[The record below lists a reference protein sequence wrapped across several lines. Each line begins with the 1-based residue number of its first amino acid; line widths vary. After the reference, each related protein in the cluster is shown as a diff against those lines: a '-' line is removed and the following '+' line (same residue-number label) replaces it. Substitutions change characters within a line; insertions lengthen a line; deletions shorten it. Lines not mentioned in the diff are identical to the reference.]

1 MVDRTGYF
9 INDSHFSF
17 FRHDLNKG
25 QDSTAVFSA
34 GAGTYILKGN
44 AYTEHLEY
52 FTFREWEGNQ
62 FEFTVA
68 ISQDTLI
75 QPVSK
80 RSSSSASIS

>member
-1 MVDRTGYF
+1 MVDRADYF
-9 INDSHFSF
+9 INDSHFCF

-25 QDSTAVFSA
+25 QGSTAVFSA
-34 GAGTYILKGN
+34 GAGTYTLKEN
-44 AYTEHLEY
+44 AYVEQLEH
-52 FTFREWEGNQ
+52 FTLREWEGHQ